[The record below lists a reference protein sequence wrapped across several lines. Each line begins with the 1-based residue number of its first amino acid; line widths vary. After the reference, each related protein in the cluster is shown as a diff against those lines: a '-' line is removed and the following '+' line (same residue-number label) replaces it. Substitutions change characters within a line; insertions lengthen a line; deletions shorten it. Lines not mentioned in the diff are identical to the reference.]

1 MKSSI
6 YCLLLDKRKNNILT
20 MTSCISC
27 LFFGGGIDSDRVSR
41 KKKNTGL
48 FSFYTVRSFVAH
60 ILPLNFFK
68 SILITILLIDECEL

>member
-6 YCLLLDKRKNNILT
+6 YRLLLDNRKNNILT
-20 MTSCISC
+20 KTSCISC

-41 KKKNTGL
+41 KKNTGL